1 MKCIEVNPEFAKGYS
16 RKGKAL
22 FDLMRW
28 PEAEEAYAQGLRLDP
43 SNDECKKGFETV
55 IEKLGRA
62 DTANMEIYKLS
73 NQARKWC
80 ISQQLTQVLDFIRWP
95 GKAPLCPQWV
105 EKNRHK
111 FQEHPPDSVQMKHLN
126 ERILG
131 GITQQITTDRGVP
144 AVT

>member
-1 MKCIEVNPEFAKGYS
+1 MC
-16 RKGKAL
+16 
-22 FDLMRW
+22 W

-43 SNDECKKGFETV
+43 SNDECKKGFDTV
-55 IEKLGRA
+55 VEELGRA

-73 NQARKWC
+73 NQAKKWC

-131 GITQQITTDRGVP
+131 GITQQTTTDRGVP